1 LTPKSST
8 PAKVLPELDYKCCTT
23 FSKVVGWMSESS
35 EPQSDKLGLS
45 RQGKKGMR
53 GRPIYYDEVKQKKHF
68 MLTPT
73 AIEILEELAAKQ
85 ALSNSEAL
93 EQLLR
98 TVGGKLTHS

>member
-1 LTPKSST
+1 
-8 PAKVLPELDYKCCTT
+8 
-23 FSKVVGWMSESS
+23 MSESG
-35 EPQSDKLGLS
+35 EPQSDKQDLS

-53 GRPIYYDEVKQKKHF
+53 GRPLYYDEIKRKKHF

-73 AIEILEELAAKQ
+73 AIKTLEELATKQ

-98 TVGGKLTHS
+98 TIGSKPTQS